1 MEGPMP
7 AYNNALP
14 PLALF
19 PGDVG
24 YSFNAEAL
32 PTSAT
37 AGAQFALTNP
47 SGFASDDRT
56 VRWQTIF
63 ATAPSAVNVQLQGA
77 MADVAAEY
85 AAIDTSTNT
94 AGEARTVAGV
104 RANFLRIAVT
114 SATGGSTFTAKMLP

>member
-1 MEGPMP
+1 MP

-14 PLALF
+14 PYSLF

-24 YSFNAEAL
+24 YSFNGETL
-32 PTSAT
+32 PTSAS

-63 ATAPSAVNVQLQGA
+63 ATAPSAVNIQLQGA
-77 MADVAAEY
+77 MADVATEY
-85 AAIDTSTNT
+85 ATLDTSTNT
-94 AGEARTVAGV
+94 AGEARTVTGV
-104 RANFLRIAVT
+104 RAKFLRINVS
-114 SATGGSTFTAKMLP
+114 SATGGST